1 MSKQK
6 LMSVFALTIVAA
18 LFVTLSSS
26 PAAAT
31 QMQAQ
36 ATAAA
41 TMSSTMAAT
50 MSGTMAPTMAGT
62 MAALNIPGTGKVTGP
77 VAGEAQ
83 KLNGAGATFPA
94 VLYSKWFAEY
104 AKLTNVQ
111 INYQSIGSGGGI
123 KSISDQTVDF
133 GASDGPMSDDQLK
146 AAKGGAI
153 FHIPAALGGV
163 VPTYNVPE
171 VKDVLKFTPDTL
183 AGIYAG
189 DILKWNDAA
198 LVADNPQL
206 ANVDKFIVVVHRSD
220 GSGTTNIWT
229 SYLTAVNDKW
239 AKAVGAANSVQ
250 WPVGLGGKGNE
261 GVAGNV
267 KQTAYSIGYVELAY
281 AVQNGLPVGL
291 VKNKAGK
298 FIVASEQSVS
308 LAAAGIKLPDDMRIK
323 LVNGDN
329 ADEYPISGFTWL
341 LVYQKQTDPAKAT
354 ALTRMLWWAT
364 HDAQQFNADLHYAPL
379 PLDAI
384 KKAEALIEKIT
395 INGKPALPAGIAK

>member
-1 MSKQK
+1 MHNQK
-6 LMSVFALTIVAA
+6 LLSALSLMAIVAII
-18 LFVTLSSS
+18 
-26 PAAAT
+26 AAMGGHVAT
-31 QMQAQ
+31 AGPNAQ
-36 ATAAA
+36 ATSVA
-41 TMSSTMAAT
+41 TQGAT
-50 MSGTMAPTMAGT
+50 QV
-62 MAALNIPGTGKVTGP
+62 IPGSGKITGP
-77 VAGEAQ
+77 MDGEA
-83 KLNGAGATFPA
+83 KALTGAGATFPA
-94 VLYSKWFAEY
+94 VLYSKWFSEY
-104 AKLTNVQ
+104 AKLTGVQ

-133 GASDGPMSDDQLK
+133 GASDGPMTDDQLK

-163 VPTYNVPE
+163 VPTYNIPE
-171 VKDVLKFTPDTL
+171 VTDTLKFTPDTL
-183 AGIYAG
+183 AGIFLG
-189 DILKWNDAA
+189 DITQWNDDK

-206 ANVDKFIVVVHRSD
+206 KDVNKFIVVVHRSD

-239 AKAVGAANSVQ
+239 AKQVGAANSVQ

-267 KQTAYSIGYVELAY
+267 KQTQYSLGYVELAY

-298 FIVASEQSVS
+298 FVTATEQSVS
-308 LAAAGIKLPDDMRIK
+308 LAAQGVTLPDDMRIK
-323 LVNGDN
+323 LVNSDN
-329 ADEYPISGFTWL
+329 PDAYPITGFTWL
-341 LVYQKQTDPAKAT
+341 LVYAKQTDAAKAT

-364 HDAQQFNADLHYAPL
+364 HDGQAYNADLLYAPL

-384 KKAEALIEKIT
+384 KKAEALITQIT
-395 INGKPALPAGIAK
+395 VNGKPALPAGIAGE